1 MKNVLELMRLLFGM
15 EEFLDE
21 DEEVEI
27 ICRKHGSF
35 FVTPK
40 NHLGMN
46 REGIAY
52 GCPQC
57 RKEKLH

>member
-1 MKNVLELMRLLFGM
+1 MRLLFGM

-46 REGIAY
+46 KEGIAY

>member
-27 ICRKHGSF
+27 ICKKHGSF
-35 FVTPK
+35 FVT
-40 NHLGMN
+40 HLGMN
-46 REGIAY
+46 EEGIAY
-52 GCPQC
+52 GCPKC